1 MKLAVITPN
10 DTERRHFWV
19 QEIGRLSGNFGDDAD
34 RLQDQMSDDVSEGG
48 IARLLGHL
56 RLCGAIPE
64 EFGHDSS
71 EEKMYSK
78 YTDIVIHEAFKAI
91 GLTSAVLQERSGVA
105 DVECVATDFSFVA
118 DAKAFRLSRT
128 AKNQKDFKVE
138 ALNGWKY
145 GKPFAMLVCPVYQF
159 PSRSSQIYQQ
169 ATTRSV
175 TICSYTHL
183 AVLARYADLTSS
195 ANSMSLLHDVFMT
208 VKTMNPSP
216 NAGAYWQVLN
226 STFLQASPSLPGMW
240 KEEKIASIEAIRVAQ
255 QEALTHFARERER
268 IMRLSRADAIR
279 EFLSWRKLE
288 NKERAVRSVKDR
300 GLMDFA

>member
-1 MKLAVITPN
+1 M
-10 DTERRHFWV
+10 
-19 QEIGRLSGNFGDDAD
+19 
-34 RLQDQMSDDVSEGG
+34 
-48 IARLLGHL
+48 
-56 RLCGAIPE
+56 
-64 EFGHDSS
+64 
-71 EEKMYSK
+71 
-78 YTDIVIHEAFKAI
+78 
-91 GLTSAVLQERSGVA
+91 
-105 DVECVATDFSFVA
+105 
-118 DAKAFRLSRT
+118 
-128 AKNQKDFKVE
+128 
-138 ALNGWKY
+138 
-145 GKPFAMLVCPVYQF
+145 
-159 PSRSSQIYQQ
+159 
-169 ATTRSV
+169 

-208 VKTMNPSP
+208 VETMNPSP

-279 EFLSWRKLE
+279 EFLSWRKHE